1 MEKIEEIIKRK
12 YHLKEEDIKEII
24 SLIKENNNTPISDE
38 DKLLIEELN
47 QKYAG
52 KIVYCNH
59 YEGGGWI
66 CYVDKIILDDNY
78 DIRFQGE
85 RIELFTCNN
94 FKGDGLIYVD
104 NDGYDDGIVYDYDPD
119 IEDLEILDSIEDV
132 KEIINNMQDFFIS
145 EIESWNRKEQKSI
158 LESWNRKEEK
168 IILNIKK

>member
-24 SLIKENNNTPISDE
+24 SLIKENNNLPISDE
-38 DKLLIEELN
+38 DELLIEDMN

-52 KIVYCNH
+52 KIIYCNH
-59 YEGGGWI
+59 YEDGGWI
-66 CYVDKIILDDNY
+66 CYVDKIILDDGY

-94 FKGDGLIYVD
+94 FKGDGIIYVD
-104 NDGYDDGIVYDYDPD
+104 NGYDDGIVYDYDPD

-145 EIESWNRKEQKSI
+145 EIESWNRKE
-158 LESWNRKEEK
+158 EK
-168 IILNIKK
+168 LILNIKK